1 MDKKILFII
10 GVIILSC
17 NVFALGITPGRTTFE
32 YNSGEGKVVDF
43 SVVNTE
49 KKEMNLIVIVEGEFN
64 ESIGLSENSFKMT
77 ASEESKTLSFTFKM
91 PASLTPGLH
100 ESRIVVL
107 QLPEKAASG
116 GAFVGSVVGVATQ
129 IHVNVPYPGKYL
141 EGEINVVQNDDGKI
155 IFAIPVTNRGDLDLT
170 RVKGTIDIYSKLN
183 EKVTTINTNEIS
195 LVSKERKEIV
205 AELDTSKMNVGPY
218 RAVVS
223 VIYDEKVLKIEKE
236 FNIGEKKLGVEDIAV
251 NDFSLGEIAKFE
263 VLVENKWSEIINDVY
278 TEMVVYNKEGG
289 KIAEFKSANYNI
301 DGLSKSL
308 IVSFWDTDG
317 VKKGTYDSSLFLKY
331 GESSTQRDLKLQVD
345 DKKIDV
351 IGFGYTLRAKDE
363 KGALNIVNTLIWIV
377 VVLIIVNVSWFMFL
391 RKKFMKKSGKAEKKI

>member
-1 MDKKILFII
+1 MKKEKNLLEGKVDKKILFII

-301 DGLSKSL
+301 DGLRRL
-308 IVSFWDTDG
+308 
-317 VKKGTYDSSLFLKY
+317 SSL
-331 GESSTQRDLKLQVD
+331 
-345 DKKIDV
+345 
-351 IGFGYTLRAKDE
+351 
-363 KGALNIVNTLIWIV
+363 LIFISFIIV
-377 VVLIIVNVSWFMFL
+377 VTAGFIHLCNLPYFTIS
-391 RKKFMKKSGKAEKKI
+391 KFNN